1 MASATTQGI
10 LDLGIAGLV
19 AKPKD
24 FQTGCSWKFEISW
37 LTSLIFQEKFLR
49 RWRIGDHA
57 NLRGAAVLA
66 SPVLGVPVS
75 SIRSKCTSSR
85 AMGGRKT
92 HVPHEA
98 ARFHHAARR
107 RGARRACAD
116 LSVLMRGSG
125 GTR

>member
-49 RWRIGDHA
+49 RWRI
-57 NLRGAAVLA
+57 R
-66 SPVLGVPVS
+66 
-75 SIRSKCTSSR
+75 RSR
-85 AMGGRKT
+85 QPAW
-92 HVPHEA
+92 
-98 ARFHHAARR
+98 R
-107 RGARRACAD
+107 RGSRVSRVGRARQLYKEQMHLIPGYGREEDPCP
-116 LSVLMRGSG
+116 
-125 GTR
+125 T